1 MKYDQTQALL
11 TIISGI
17 DRRQFPDGAAVAW
30 YEILRQT
37 DFDDAKMAVL
47 EYFSGGSDQV
57 PTLLPGRVR
66 TGAQRF
72 RAIRERADQPAIEA
86 APPVPAAQTRSAAF
100 LAAQAQIR
108 AATAA
113 AAERARRA
121 DPSLAPYKHRQ
132 ALLTQ
137 VG

>member
-1 MKYDQTQALL
+1 MKFPETQALL

-30 YEILRQT
+30 YEILRET
-37 DFDDAKMAVL
+37 DFQDAKMAVL
-47 EYFSGGSDQV
+47 EYFSGGSDSV

-72 RAIRERADQPAIEA
+72 RTIRERADQPAIEA
-86 APPVPAAQTRSAAF
+86 APPVPAAQARSAAF
-100 LAAQAQIR
+100 LKAREEIR
-108 AATAA
+108 LATAA
-113 AAERARRA
+113 AEAKLRAE
-121 DPSLAPYKHRQ
+121 DPTRAPYRHRQ
-132 ALLTQ
+132 TLLTQ

>member
-1 MKYDQTQALL
+1 
-11 TIISGI
+11 
-17 DRRQFPDGAAVAW
+17 
-30 YEILRQT
+30 
-37 DFDDAKMAVL
+37 MAVL
-47 EYFSGGSDQV
+47 EYFSGGSDAV

-100 LAAQAQIR
+100 LKAQAEIR
-108 AATAA
+108 AATEAA
-113 AAERARRA
+113 AQRARQR
-121 DPSLAPYKHRQ
+121 DPALAPYKHRQ